1 MLIKSMF
8 WNTILNSIIFII
20 ELDPQACELFV
31 QMKITKDGS
40 SYPASDQ
47 VILNEYLL

>member
-1 MLIKSMF
+1 MEYYFKF
-8 WNTILNSIIFII
+8 KTFIL

-47 VILNEYLL
+47 VIINE